1 MAAPHGPYV
10 AVAVFCQ
17 RVDLQPDGSAD
28 LIGIVDGVALTPQ
41 NPVDAPTLVLSL
53 RAVIGLR
60 AGEVR
65 GLKTIGIRGWY
76 PSGAEGL
83 TAQRPVQFSDARPAV
98 TMNVPLELEL
108 PETGV
113 YRFDITCDDTLLTV
127 MTLAVEQAPGAPAGR
142 S

>member
-1 MAAPHGPYV
+1 MSAPARGPYV
-10 AVAVFCQ
+10 ALAVFCQ
-17 RVDLQPDGSAD
+17 RVDIQPDGSAD

-41 NPVDAPTLVLSL
+41 QPEDAPTLVLNL

-65 GLKTIGIRGWY
+65 GLRTIGIRGWY

-83 TAQRPVQFSDARPAV
+83 SAQRPVQFTDARPAV

-108 PETGV
+108 PEVGV
-113 YRFDITCDDTLLTV
+113 YRFDVSCDDDLLTV
-127 MTLAVEQAPGAPAGR
+127 MTLTVERAG
-142 S
+142 